1 MYATIAD
8 ATLFYSQGE
17 IDILMNNE
25 DGSTNEEAF
34 NRALKSASSEIDIYL
49 SKRYQTPISKE
60 YDVIPEI
67 VKEWTVIV
75 AVYKRSRELDLLTEE
90 KRKRYEDI
98 IATLKDIA
106 RANANLPDEGR
117 KVEDPENPSD
127 DGGKYSAFLEGSP
140 RLFTRQTMSDS

>member
-1 MYATIAD
+1 MYATITD
-8 ATLFYSQGE
+8 ARIFYSANE
-17 IDILMNNE
+17 IDLLIYNE
-25 DGSTNEEAF
+25 DGSLDEEAF
-34 NRALKSASSEIDIYL
+34 NRALKSASSEIDVYL

-90 KRKRYEDI
+90 KRKRYDDT

-106 RANANLPDEGR
+106 RANANLPDEGK
-117 KVEDPENPSD
+117 KVEDPENPSEE
-127 DGGKYSAFLEGSP
+127 GGKYSAFLEGSP
-140 RLFTRQTMSDS
+140 RLFNRKTLRDL